1 MTRQFEE
8 NTYDCSCQ
16 IKFYERKG
24 EGKKWCSNKLLQVK
38 QVQAIL
44 LKFIRKLNM
53 TILRGCTA
61 KETPQQDAVTQ
72 L

>member
-1 MTRQFEE
+1 MKKLE
-8 NTYDCSCQ
+8 NFKY
-16 IKFYERKG
+16 INNP
-24 EGKKWCSNKLLQVK
+24 NKLNKK
-38 QVQAIL
+38 QNKKKKTSAQTFQTIL

>member
-1 MTRQFEE
+1 MKKLE
-8 NTYDCSCQ
+8 NFKY
-16 IKFYERKG
+16 INNP
-24 EGKKWCSNKLLQVK
+24 NKLNKK
-38 QVQAIL
+38 QNKKKTSAQTFQTIL